1 MTQPIRVGV
10 VGTGIGVT
18 HIEVL
23 RDVPGVEVV
32 AVCSAQVERACAVA
46 ERFGI
51 PRATA
56 DCSDLLG
63 PDVDAL
69 VLATP
74 PALHAPLGLDAL
86 AAGKHLFC
94 EKPLAANLHEAR
106 ALRDAAHAAGVVH
119 MVNFQMRFAAA
130 FARAHELA
138 HDGYLGRLT
147 LADARISINPV
158 DYLRAPFASSRKI
171 AWSPAGGQPGGLL
184 GSSAGPH
191 RADLLLWYGGPVEA
205 VAAHTAV

>member
-32 AVCSAQVERACAVA
+32 AVCSAQVERARAVA

-56 DCSDLLG
+56 DYRDLLG

-94 EKPLAANLHEAR
+94 EKPLAADLAGAR
-106 ALRDAAHAAGVVH
+106 DRKSTRLNSSHA
-119 MVNFQMRFAAA
+119 N
-130 FARAHELA
+130 
-138 HDGYLGRLT
+138 
-147 LADARISINPV
+147 IS
-158 DYLRAPFASSRKI
+158 Y
-171 AWSPAGGQPGGLL
+171 
-184 GSSAGPH
+184 
-191 RADLLLWYGGPVEA
+191 A
-205 VAAHTAV
+205 VLC